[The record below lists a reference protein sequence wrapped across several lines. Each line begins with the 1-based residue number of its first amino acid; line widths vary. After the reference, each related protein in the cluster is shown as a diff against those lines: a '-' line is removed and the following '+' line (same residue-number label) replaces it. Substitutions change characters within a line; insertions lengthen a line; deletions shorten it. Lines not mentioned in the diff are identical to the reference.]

1 MSPRHLDGTVPG
13 RCPRGIWGSCGMCTN
28 LPTQPLPMAIQ
39 WKRSTSCVVPRFDW
53 NQHQGEGSLRPAA
66 TSAGHPPGRAR
77 FSGARGHRR
86 SGATVS
92 GPAGS
97 PPAFFT
103 HGGTSSR
110 GNPLV
115 PPWAPPYGRGRGF
128 RRWRSRRLARHV
140 HRSCVWCASRRGEP
154 GSGGPSL
161 SLSGVSFW
169 GTSRFPLPPPFY
181 PAAAKRQRTTSVLRR
196 PSNFARRRVTANST
210 PDGVRREITCVRTS
224 RDPKA
229 T

>member
-1 MSPRHLDGTVPG
+1 VRNVYEFAHTAAAHGDTVEALDFVRGSALRLEPTPR
-13 RCPRGIWGSCGMCTN
+13 RR
-28 LPTQPLPMAIQ
+28 
-39 WKRSTSCVVPRFDW
+39 
-53 NQHQGEGSLRPAA
+53 EPA
-66 TSAGHPPGRAR
+66 SGGDVGRAPTWQGQVLR
-77 FSGARGHRR
+77 GAGP
-86 SGATVS
+86 SAKWSNCFGAGGIT
-92 GPAGS
+92 AGLLY
-97 PPAFFT
+97 
-103 HGGTSSR
+103 SR
-110 GNPLV
+110 GNLITGEPLV

>member
-1 MSPRHLDGTVPG
+1 VP
-13 RCPRGIWGSCGMCTN
+13 N
-28 LPTQPLPMAIQ
+28 VYAFAHTQPLPLAVQ

-92 GPAGS
+92 GPAGT
-97 PPAFFT
+97 PPAFLIA
-103 HGGTSSR
+103 GK
-110 GNPLV
+110 PLV
-115 PPWAPPYGRGRGF
+115 PPRGPLLTG
-128 RRWRSRRLARHV
+128 V
-140 HRSCVWCASRRGEP
+140 VV
-154 GSGGPSL
+154 GSGVCGAGGSRATSIVLVFGVPPAGVNPAPAAL
-161 SLSGVSFW
+161 RCRFSGVFFW

-196 PSNFARRRVTANST
+196 PSNFAKCRVTANST

-229 T
+229 M